1 MFKIF
6 YIVLFIT
13 LTSFS
18 SNSEENIDQW
28 EDSEKTYRDL
38 IDDGF
43 EVKAYDTNT
52 IQTAAGLVIILF
64 VNTVVPP
71 GASIIKFEL
80 AIKLICSSIGFA
92 CIFGLSIG
100 SRHAGC
106 EPRAHGCSCWY
117 AESRHVGAGWEVTH
131 DSLPRR
137 RRGQCC
143 ARRYDGQFL
152 HDG

>member
-1 MFKIF
+1 MVGEKLMFKIF

-38 IDDGF
+38 INDGF

-64 VNTVVPP
+64 VTVLQKDEVVYECQEYQTLDSNLQTLDLSFMCRKIVQPY
-71 GASIIKFEL
+71 K
-80 AIKLICSSIGFA
+80 IG
-92 CIFGLSIG
+92 IG
-100 SRHAGC
+100 
-106 EPRAHGCSCWY
+106 
-117 AESRHVGAGWEVTH
+117 T
-131 DSLPRR
+131 
-137 RRGQCC
+137 
-143 ARRYDGQFL
+143 
-152 HDG
+152 